1 MAVLSYAW
9 LNLWDEHFLILSYI
23 VDFPSTRHRGPRR
36 IILVAHPEF
45 YVGPFHGEQ
54 TMTAALSL
62 FAAPY
67 KEDVSAR

>member
-1 MAVLSYAW
+1 MRGLIFGTNTFRSY
-9 LNLWDEHFLILSYI
+9 LTSLTFRPLGIG
-23 VDFPSTRHRGPRR
+23 GPRR

-67 KEDVSAR
+67 EEDVSAR